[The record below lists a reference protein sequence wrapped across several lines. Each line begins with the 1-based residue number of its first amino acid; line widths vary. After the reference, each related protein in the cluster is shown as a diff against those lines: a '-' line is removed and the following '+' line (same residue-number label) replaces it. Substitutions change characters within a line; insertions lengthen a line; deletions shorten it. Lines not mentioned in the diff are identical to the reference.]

1 VSIHFYFQICRNSNN
16 ANISSR
22 VMFLNTDDVPA
33 QETTRGNRV
42 QNDTEAELVRQI
54 VEALRASEVPESS
67 IGVISVYRSQLRIIS
82 QSLGVRHGLEILTAD
97 RAQGRDKDCV
107 IISLVRANNKAQVGD
122 LLKDWR
128 RLNVSFTRAKRKL
141 IIIGSRKTLEAARV
155 LNEFLKLID
164 SSGWIY
170 DLPEDCTTL
179 YNVPPSVPLSQ
190 VSPQRLSP
198 VKSQPTVNMAGRRL
212 FDNRPVLRDVLNN
225 VTGDSS

>member
-1 VSIHFYFQICRNSNN
+1 
-16 ANISSR
+16 
-22 VMFLNTDDVPA
+22 MFLNTDNVPA
-33 QETTRGNRV
+33 QETTRGKRV
-42 QNDTEAELVRQI
+42 QNDTEAEFVRQI
-54 VEALRASEVPESS
+54 VEAWRASEVPDSS
-67 IGVISVYRSQLRIIS
+67 IGVISVYRSQLRIVS

-122 LLKDWR
+122 LLTDWR

-170 DLPEDCTTL
+170 ALPEHCTTV
-179 YNVPPSVPLSQ
+179 YDVPPSIPLSQ
-190 VSPQRLSP
+190 VSPQRPSQ
-198 VKSQPTVNMAGRRL
+198 VRSQPKVNMAGRRL
-212 FDNRPVLRDVLNN
+212 FDNRPVLRDALNDIA
-225 VTGDSS
+225 GESC